1 MRRSAPTTVTQYLDA
16 LPPERR
22 KVVEAV
28 RRVIRKNLPDGY
40 VESSATGMIT
50 YEIPLATYP
59 DTYNG
64 HPIWYA
70 ALCVQKSHYSLYLMS
85 VYGSAE
91 KTGGLKAAFADA
103 GKKLDMGKA
112 CVRFR
117 TLDDLPLDVI
127 GKVIAATPVKAY
139 IAMCESVKRPK

>member
-1 MRRSAPTTVTQYLDA
+1 MRRSAPTTVTEYLDA

-28 RRVIRKNLPDGY
+28 RQVIRKNLPPGY
-40 VESSATGMIT
+40 VESSAMGMIT

-70 ALCVQKSHYSLYLMS
+70 ALCAQKNHYSLYLMS
-85 VYGSAE
+85 AYGSAE
-91 KTGGLKAAFADA
+91 RTGGLKAAFAAA

-112 CVRFR
+112 CVRFK
-117 TLDDLPLDVI
+117 TIDDLPLDVI
-127 GKVIAATPVKAY
+127 GHVIAATPVKDY
-139 IAMCESVKRPK
+139 IAMCESVKRRK